1 MLPWLLRLKQLG
13 VNDAYFEPDKTVMMT
28 RNHLALRHLSSG
40 TWKHPGIITP
50 YVCFCVYEN
59 KYNLTRKRWPRFG
72 EIHVEWCMFVCE
84 IIGLVVQRTAL
95 FDDVICSEQKY
106 ASVKN
111 VF

>member
-1 MLPWLLRLKQLG
+1 
-13 VNDAYFEPDKTVMMT
+13 
-28 RNHLALRHLSSG
+28 
-40 TWKHPGIITP
+40 
-50 YVCFCVYEN
+50 
-59 KYNLTRKRWPRFG
+59 
-72 EIHVEWCMFVCE
+72 MFVCE